1 MPGKTSKIQLEAA
14 FAKRELAGRRTR
26 LLPGGWWL
34 WCLLGLGLGASLWF
48 GGRHYLRSE
57 LVLQLTSAESDA
69 DALASIDALMRLD
82 GDAAVDVS
90 RALAHPDF
98 VVAHAA
104 YRALN
109 EQIDAWAKLDSAE
122 RTERMALLAS
132 QLERVPND
140 CDQDHRILVTGL
152 ASRLYADALSSRDAG
167 AGDLPDRCKRIME
180 RKAIGSAISSANAQ
194 LSDAASALPADGG
207 LAPIE
212 TSLSDLQPGFT
223 TGGSVP
229 APLPPIESARAQTDA
244 QSSIHSLSGQQAAM
258 PLEPAPALAAS
269 EMPRLSS
276 TSDERTHFDAARV
289 HLTGASSRQATL
301 VDRSA
306 AMTLSDSTSSPPLAV
321 DGSSRTREQPA
332 EEPRDQKLHAAE
344 PFDASGL
351 DEPPSIDAQPIEDG
365 VESASDPLSGDVLTS
380 EAAQT
385 LAGIDKLPIDQLVRL
400 LASAQPQVTQ
410 AAALAL
416 RRKGMS
422 DDKLD
427 LAMQLAVGSSAQ
439 RLELLQ
445 SLGERTDLD
454 PRPWLLWMAADG
466 DEPVREQAIGM
477 LAPLLD
483 TEVRRQL
490 RLLLSQERD
499 ERIAQTIRRVLV
511 R

>member
-14 FAKRELAGRRTR
+14 FAKREPAGGRTR

-34 WCLLGLGLGASLWF
+34 WCLLGLGLGAGLWF

-109 EQIDAWAKLDSAE
+109 EQIDAWAKLDPAE
-122 RTERMALLAS
+122 RTARMALLAS
-132 QLERVPND
+132 QLERVPAD

-152 ASRLYADALSSRDAG
+152 ASRLYVDALSSRDAG

-180 RKAIGSAISSANAQ
+180 RKAISSADAQ
-194 LSDAASALPADGG
+194 LSDAASALPDDGG

-212 TSLSDLQPGFT
+212 TSLSDAQPGFT
-223 TGGSVP
+223 AGGSVP
-229 APLPPIESARAQTDA
+229 APLPPIESARPQADA
-244 QSSIHSLSGQQAAM
+244 QSISHSLGGQQEAV
-258 PLEPAPALAAS
+258 LSEPAPSLAAS

-276 TSDERTHFDAARV
+276 TSDERTHVDAARV

-306 AMTLSDSTSSPPLAV
+306 GMTLSDSASSPRLAA
-321 DGSSRTREQPA
+321 DGSSRTR
-332 EEPRDQKLHAAE
+332 EPRDQKLHAAE

-351 DEPPSIDAQPIEDG
+351 DEPTSIDALRVEDA
-365 VESASDPLSGDVLTS
+365 VEPARDALSS
-380 EAAQT
+380 EAEQA
-385 LAGIDKLPIDQLVRL
+385 LAGIDKLPIEQLVRL
-400 LASAQPQVTQ
+400 LSSVQPQVAQ

-466 DEPVREQAIGM
+466 DPPVREQAIGM

-499 ERIAQTIRRVLV
+499 ERVAQTIRRVLV